1 MNEPFPYL
9 TRDIPGTGGRIRERH
24 EDFFVEEEPLYETCG
39 EGEHL
44 YVLVEKRGIDTPELV
59 DLLAAHFEVRRS
71 AVGVAGRKDRVAVAR
86 QHVSIHLPGATR
98 PDPGMLDHECAR
110 ILWADRHTNK
120 LRMGHLAGNRFD
132 IRIRGVAIATLHSA
146 RAVLDRLA
154 REGIPNA
161 FGPQRFGAKR
171 DNHTIGAGLIR
182 GELRRRMP
190 SEKRRFYLNAA
201 QSAVFNTVLAER
213 IRAGTLGE
221 LLPGDVAV
229 FGDGG
234 SIFLVDQA
242 DQEIMGRASRFELSP
257 TGPMWGSKMMRAGGE
272 TDEIERGAL
281 EAMGLSVEMMSSGP
295 HAAMMPGERRSLR
308 IRLVDPDI
316 EGGADAHG
324 AYIRVAFG
332 LSRGGYATA
341 VLREI
346 MKTSDEAL

>member
-1 MNEPFPYL
+1 MTEPLPYL
-9 TRDIPGTGGRIRERH
+9 TREIPGTGGRIRERP
-24 EDFFVEEEPLYETCG
+24 EDFLVEEEPLYETCG

-59 DLLAAHFEVRRS
+59 DLLAGHFGVRRS
-71 AVGVAGRKDRVAVAR
+71 AVGVAGRKDRIAVAR
-86 QHVSIHLPGATR
+86 QHISIHLPGAER

-132 IRIRGVAIATLHSA
+132 IRIRGVAISALQGA
-146 RAVLDRLA
+146 RAVLERLA
-154 REGIPNA
+154 RVGVPNA

-171 DNHTIGAGLIR
+171 DNHTIGASLIR

-190 SEKRRFYLNAA
+190 TEKRRFYLNAA

-213 IRAGTLGE
+213 IRTGTLAE
-221 LLPGDVAV
+221 LRPGDVAV
-229 FGDGG
+229 LGDGG
-234 SIFLVDQA
+234 SIFPVEQVDA
-242 DQEIMGRASRFELSP
+242 DLAGRASRFELSP
-257 TGPMWGSKMMRAGGE
+257 TGPMWGPKMMRAGGE
-272 TDEIERGAL
+272 TAEAERRAL
-281 EAMGLSVEMMSSGP
+281 EALGLSVETVSSGP
-295 HAAMMPGERRSLR
+295 HTALMPGERRSLR

-346 MKTSDEAL
+346 MKTSDDAL